1 MIVVVGR
8 FSSVVIVTLSG
19 VVPLT
24 LSTVNRLE
32 RLSIINISP
41 SLGQVDTPETDSVLS
56 FAVKV

>member
-19 VVPLT
+19 VVPL

-41 SLGQVDTPETDSVLS
+41 SLGKVDTPETDVSYRLQ
-56 FAVKV
+56 